1 MEEPKRT
8 LTRQELYDLV
18 WSVPM
23 RKLAKQYEM
32 SDRGLTK
39 ICNRH
44 LIPVPGRGHWAKIA
58 AGLRSKQTPLRKD
71 GDAAL
76 QTVWIGS
83 KSLSARSKFIAEAL
97 AKAKEELTL
106 ENAIEKP
113 KARQQKSIAAANEA
127 ASTPPSLVE
136 KTVSAFVS
144 SLKRIDPDING
155 FLCLGY
161 LRLAPADLDRAAAFL
176 NILGAELDLYGFT
189 FDVER
194 NRVGFSKH
202 GYTVQFALV
211 SVRRRRAPRGGDD
224 WDVPTFEPSGRL
236 RIEVFGPTR
245 QAEKLWVDREIR
257 KIEHNL
263 EEIVETFRINHLL
276 EKEQGEAK
284 LREEA
289 RRELLFRRRK
299 LKALRDE
306 REKNRLTFLQSVADA
321 RKKAAE
327 LRNALAIF
335 PQGADLP
342 PDYQRMMLW
351 ATNKVREIENLTAV
365 EEIQELLV
373 YNKLYPDPDE
383 LFDPEGDPNPWDD

>member
-1 MEEPKRT
+1 MVDQITAE
-8 LTRQELYDLV
+8 
-18 WSVPM
+18 
-23 RKLAKQYEM
+23 
-32 SDRGLTK
+32 
-39 ICNRH
+39 
-44 LIPVPGRGHWAKIA
+44 
-58 AGLRSKQTPLRKD
+58 
-71 GDAAL
+71 DA
-76 QTVWIGS
+76 
-83 KSLSARSKFIAEAL
+83 
-97 AKAKEELTL
+97 
-106 ENAIEKP
+106 NA
-113 KARQQKSIAAANEA
+113 
-127 ASTPPSLVE
+127 
-136 KTVSAFVS
+136 
-144 SLKRIDPDING
+144 
-155 FLCLGY
+155 
-161 LRLAPADLDRAAAFL
+161 
-176 NILGAELDLYGFT
+176 
-189 FDVER
+189 
-194 NRVGFSKH
+194 
-202 GYTVQFALV
+202 
-211 SVRRRRAPRGGDD
+211 
-224 WDVPTFEPSGRL
+224 PSGRL